1 MLLLL
6 QLGGLALAELLG
18 GGLVCQLL
26 ALAGR
31 VLHALRGVII
41 LRRELFSVRTWS
53 VLFRLAL
60 GGLRR
65 LLKLLLAGVLGLV

>member
-6 QLGGLALAELLG
+6 QLGCLALAELFG
-18 GGLVCQLL
+18 SGLICQLF

-31 VLHALRGVII
+31 VLHVLRGVIF
-41 LRRELFSVRTWS
+41 LWCELFSVRTWS

-65 LLKLLLAGVLGLV
+65 LWELLLARVFGLV